1 MGPVDEIEFFS
12 LVDFRR
18 LSPKTENAKEI
29 LKGKFQSLQ
38 EESYVLFLDAR
49 DAWHK
54 SPLFRTYQDMILS
67 SLEQKIPL
75 QNTLQQNSQGL
86 TALELDALVEINH
99 SLG

>member
-54 SPLFRTYQDMILS
+54 SPLFHTYQDMILS